1 MRKKNPNRLFVAGHR
16 GMAGAAILR
25 RFQGEGIELLHA
37 DRQQLDLCDPRQVD
51 QYFAEHRPTGVIFAA
66 AKVGGIFANEQF
78 PVEFLSENV
87 LMATHVINAAF
98 RYSVRRLLFLGST
111 CIYPRDCQQPI
122 QETSLL
128 SGPLEETNEAYALAK
143 IVGLKLCQA
152 YRKQHGVQFH
162 SVMPT
167 NLYGPGDNYHQE
179 NSHVLP
185 ALIRRFHEAKVAG
198 AASVTI
204 WGTGKARREFLH
216 VEDLAD
222 AVHFVFQLDNPP
234 DWVNVGTGSD
244 LSVLN
249 LAQRIAEVVG
259 YQGEIQID
267 PSRPEGTPVKC
278 TEMSLLHQLGWK
290 HKIEIED
297 GLRMTYESF
306 LRERQSGSLR
316 EY

>member
-1 MRKKNPNRLFVAGHR
+1 MRKKNPDRLFVAGHR

-25 RFQGEGIELLHA
+25 RFRGEGIELLHA

>member
-1 MRKKNPNRLFVAGHR
+1 MRKKNPDRLFVAGHR

-111 CIYPRDCQQPI
+111 CIYPRDCEQPI

-216 VEDLAD
+216 VKDLAD
-222 AVHFVFQLDNPP
+222 AVHFVFQLNNPP

-249 LAQRIAEVVG
+249 LAQRIAEVVE